1 MSGITFDAS
10 HISCHCRAIRA
21 VLDSKST
28 GPAARL
34 VYAKWLFIGTF
45 ATSIS
50 MIHFIR
56 TACLILEK
64 TGGQTSNG
72 AIAETRGARR
82 ILVL

>member
-1 MSGITFDAS
+1 MLV
-10 HISCHCRAIRA
+10 ISPAIAEQFEQFLTRRALA
-21 VLDSKST
+21 
-28 GPAARL
+28 PAARL